1 MQKETEKLLKELT
14 NKEHIK
20 IVSRGNKA
28 ILYAL
33 RIAKK
38 LGKTKVFI
46 QDQGGWITYTQFIKK
61 LKLNLNILKTDYGLI
76 KKEELKKIDKDSV
89 LLVNSLP
96 GYFAQEDIETVYD
109 TCKLLNSK
117 NSKGFRSEASKPL
130 RSQET
135 SKRLGNSKNFQSKNN
150 CLVINDISGSIGT
163 NAAKIGDILVC
174 SFGEDKPLN
183 YGKGGLLAV
192 EKEEWFNLIDIH
204 EEKLE
209 KDFYEKLSN
218 LKNRLSRLKDINKKI
233 KQDLKDFKIIHKDK
247 DGINVIVKF
256 NNDKE
261 KNKIISYCEKNKYQF
276 TICPRYIRVNC
287 DAVSI
292 EVKRC

>member
-1 MQKETEKLLKELT
+1 MDKETNKLLKELT

-61 LKLNLNILKTDYGLI
+61 LKLELNILKTDYGLI
-76 KKEELKKIDKDSV
+76 KKEELKKINKDSV
-89 LLVNSLP
+89 LLINSLP
-96 GYFAQEDIETVYD
+96 GYFVQENIETIYP
-109 TCKLLNSK
+109 TCKK
-117 NSKGFRSEASKPL
+117 K
-130 RSQET
+130 
-135 SKRLGNSKNFQSKNN
+135 N

-163 NAAKIGDILVC
+163 KAAKIGDILVC

-192 EKEEWFNLIDIH
+192 EKEEWFNLTEIN
-204 EEKLE
+204 EEELE

-218 LKNRLSRLKDINKKI
+218 LGKRLLRLNEINKKI
-233 KQDLKDFKIIHKDK
+233 KHDLKDFKIIHKNK
-247 DGINVIVKF
+247 KGINVIVKF

-261 KNKIISYCEKNKYQF
+261 KNKIISYCEKNKYSF

-292 EVKRC
+292 EVKRL